1 MFIILCCR
9 LSHKVILTPL
19 IAKQYIA
26 IKYIPTAFDPKE
38 YQRALKLG
46 VVLSAY
52 ARVMFVGPGGVG
64 KSSLLHGL
72 MNQPLPLA
80 DSTQLADT
88 MTVKP
93 ATKKWANAG
102 EDSSFRWREVTDND
116 EIMEIVGLVHLV
128 AKASAGQ
135 SNSSRFVNMLN
146 TKILRTNPKES
157 ARVVS
162 RHSKEASKH
171 VNTRQRVVDNIPT
184 QVIDDILTQA
194 KENPNVQAPEKE
206 VLMNLWDCGG
216 QSVFLDILP
225 AFLTPRTMF
234 LLMYDARRSLTDKC
248 IIRSF
253 HRGKVIAQQEHKATV
268 LELLLEWMASIHAM
282 LGSCLLYTSPS
293 PRDAT
298 LSRMP
303 SSA

>member
-1 MFIILCCR
+1 M
-9 LSHKVILTPL
+9 
-19 IAKQYIA
+19 
-26 IKYIPTAFDPKE
+26 
-38 YQRALKLG
+38 
-46 VVLSAY
+46 VLSAY

-80 DSTQLADT
+80 NSTQLADT

-102 EDSSFRWREVTDND
+102 EDSTFHWREVTDND
-116 EIMEIVGLVHLV
+116 EVMEIVGLVHLV

-135 SNSSRFVNMLN
+135 SNSSRFVNMLE
-146 TKILRTNPKES
+146 TKLLSADPKES

-162 RHSKEASKH
+162 RDSKVTSKH
-171 VNTRQRVVDNIPT
+171 VNTQQSVVDDILT

-194 KENPNVQAPEKE
+194 VKIAKENPNAQAPEKE
-206 VLMNLWDCGG
+206 VLMHLWDCGG

-234 LLMYDARRSLTDKC
+234 FAD
-248 IIRSF
+248 
-253 HRGKVIAQQEHKATV
+253 V
-268 LELLLEWMASIHAM
+268 
-282 LGSCLLYTSPS
+282 
-293 PRDAT
+293 
-298 LSRMP
+298 
-303 SSA
+303 